1 MKPKQRLT
9 ESECR
14 KDKMGRICKA
24 EYLRGSSCTER
35 KLQRSTQR
43 LSIHSSGHMYEN
55 ICLRLG
61 GKIRKEL
68 GGTIPR
74 AHTGSRIGISPK
86 LSQRTYHIGH

>member
-1 MKPKQRLT
+1 MKPKQRLA

-14 KDKMGRICKA
+14 EDKMGRICKA
-24 EYLRGSSCTER
+24 EYPRGSSCTER

-43 LSIHSSGHMYEN
+43 LSIRSSVHMYEN
-55 ICLRLG
+55 MFETG
-61 GKIRKEL
+61 GKNQKGV